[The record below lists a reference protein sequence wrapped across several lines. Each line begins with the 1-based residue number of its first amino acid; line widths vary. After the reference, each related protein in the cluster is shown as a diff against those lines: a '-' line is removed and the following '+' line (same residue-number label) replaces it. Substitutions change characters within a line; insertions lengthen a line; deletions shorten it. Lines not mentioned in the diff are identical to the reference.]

1 MSDTNRSKGNFKSLL
16 LKEKN
21 VTVLNLG
28 KYCYIFVRK
37 NVSDNEAFTLNEIT
51 VKYVK
56 RSRNLSSHLQT
67 IC

>member
-21 VTVLNLG
+21 VTVLNLR